1 MKKEVINLE
10 ELKGKVFTTEAV
22 AEILGLTADQV
33 RRKVRAAI
41 FPVLKLKGE
50 KNYIIRGDDL
60 AAYLSGEDYHE
71 PKPRRASPKPKPP
84 GEGELPYSFP
94 KPEAN
99 RIFKKWFDGKGIRIK
114 DFTEATGIE
123 GPKVSRILS
132 EVYAATRPTAEA
144 IIRAYGDEGKELV
157 ERMKKATAI
166 K

>member
-41 FPVLKLKGE
+41 FPVKKLKGE
-50 KNYIIRGDDL
+50 KNYIIRGEDL

-71 PKPRRASPKPKPP
+71 PKPRRAAPKPSPVAN
-84 GEGELPYSFP
+84 GELPFTLP

-99 RIFKKWFDGKGIRIK
+99 RRLKKWIDETGYQLKEITAK
-114 DFTEATGIE
+114 TGIQ
-123 GPKVSRILS
+123 GYKLS
-132 EVYAATRPTAEA
+132 KIVHEVYAITRPTLEA
-144 IIRAYGDEGKELV
+144 LREGYGEELITYLTKEG
-157 ERMKKATAI
+157 
-166 K
+166 